1 MTILNTFI
9 NYNEQKKS
17 HIFLNLKNLKHELK
31 KITEKEATSPKDKDT
46 IKQKC
51 IQKQVLE
58 TNLRGEN
65 GNLIYNVD

>member
-17 HIFLNLKNLKHELK
+17 YIFLNLKNLKQELK
-31 KITEKEATSPKDKDT
+31 KITEKEATSPKDKGN

-51 IQKQVLE
+51 IQKHVLE